1 MKTLKIE
8 NNDLVFDKSMNL
20 EMVEDEEEIRQ
31 SIERTLSTNLS
42 EYFLNVDMGLNY
54 SQIRGK
60 GIKQD
65 DIESAIREAI
75 FQDERI
81 EEVDF
86 TEIITNNK
94 SRSLSVEFNAIANG
108 KNIDGLEVIV

>member
-1 MKTLKIE
+1 MKTFKIE

-42 EYFLNVDMGLNY
+42 EYFLNIDMGLEYN
-54 SQIRGK
+54 QIRGK
-60 GIKQD
+60 GIKRD
-65 DIESAIREAI
+65 DIESAIRDAI

-86 TEIITNNK
+86 IEITTNNK
-94 SRSLSVEFNAIANG
+94 SRSLLVKFNAIAKG
-108 KNIDGLEVIV
+108 KNIDGIEVIV